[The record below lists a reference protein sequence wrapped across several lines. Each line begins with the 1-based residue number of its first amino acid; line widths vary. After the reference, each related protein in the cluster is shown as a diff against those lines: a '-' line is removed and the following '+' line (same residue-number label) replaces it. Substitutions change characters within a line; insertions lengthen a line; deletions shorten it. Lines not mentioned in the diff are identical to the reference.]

1 MTPDQLEA
9 HVRRAIYDPTGL
21 DPSPPWPSHPRPR
34 QWRRS
39 LLWLAAAVAF
49 VGLTLLVTANG

>member
-9 HVRRAIYDPTGL
+9 HVRRAVYDPTGL
-21 DPSPPWPSHPRPR
+21 DPMYEPYETPPRR

-49 VGLTLLVTANG
+49 VGLTLLVTAR